1 MNKEALY
8 YESLPDN
15 KVICKLCPAYCNL
28 SDKKAGICK
37 SRKNI
42 GGKLITDNYGEMV
55 ALAIDPI
62 EKKPLYHFH
71 PGSNILST
79 GANYCNMGCL
89 HCQNWSISQ
98 KKAPTKFFSPE
109 QLVNTA
115 LNQNSIGVA
124 FTYTE
129 PIIWFEYI
137 KDCAVLLKEAGLKVV
152 LISNGYINPDPL
164 KELIELVD
172 AANIDL
178 KSMSDDFYKR
188 ICKAKLNPVLETL
201 KTLAASDVHLEITN
215 LIIPG
220 ENDSD
225 TDIKQLVDFV
235 SSLSDR
241 IPLHLS
247 AYHPE
252 YKMNAPVSDKKIMLN
267 AYKIASDKLKYVYIG
282 NLANID
288 KSNTYCPNC
297 NSLLV
302 KRNFYSVSIE
312 NIKSGVCEKCQ
323 SEIDFVFV

>member
-1 MNKEALY
+1 MIKEALY
-8 YESLPDN
+8 YESLPD
-15 KVICKLCPAYCNL
+15 KRVICKLCPANCKL
-28 SDKKAGICK
+28 SDQKTGICR

-42 GGKLITDNYGEMV
+42 DGKLITDNYGEMV
-55 ALAIDPI
+55 ALAVDPI
-62 EKKPLYHFH
+62 EKKPLYHFY

-79 GANYCNMGCL
+79 GANCCNMSCL
-89 HCQNWSISQ
+89 HCQNWTISQ
-98 KKAPTKFFSPE
+98 EKVPTKYLSPE
-109 QLVNTA
+109 QLVKAA
-115 LNQNSIGVA
+115 LSQDSIGVA

-129 PIIWFEYI
+129 PVVWFEYI

-152 LISNGYINPDPL
+152 LVSNGYINPEPL

-188 ICKAKLNPVLETL
+188 ICKAELKPVLETL

-225 TDIKQLVDFV
+225 ADIKQLIDFIC
-235 SSLSDR
+235 SLSDR

-247 AYHPE
+247 AYHPD
-252 YKMNAPVSDKKIMLN
+252 YKMNVPASDKKIMLN
-267 AYKIASDKLKYVYIG
+267 AYKIASEKLKYVYIG
-282 NLANID
+282 NLPLID

-297 NSLLV
+297 NNLLV
-302 KRNFYSVSIE
+302 ERNYHTISKE
-312 NIKSGVCEKCQ
+312 NIRNNVCNKCQ
-323 SEIDFVFV
+323 SEIDFVLV